1 MPSIENRLNNAAVIK
16 GATWGTAAQ
25 AGAAGLGISPTNKGA
40 IKYSAPVLECDEVT
54 NANEVGIDFANVN
67 PVDFTLDFNHNFE
80 GRENLLLASLIGS
93 DSEVQQ
99 GATTAWMHTMAM
111 ADSASGIF
119 VTYAVDKNDKVYV
132 VPSAKVTKASFSM
145 SNGYIKS
152 SFSLRGNTV
161 TDADAVVTALTSVTY
176 PQTCASRLKYSG
188 AVFRIN
194 AQGGSDFGAG
204 DVVAP
209 SAFTLDIERKFDSV
223 HAAGSA
229 NIIEPRENDKPT
241 VRLVMEFPRMD
252 ATNEAWLAA
261 LKAKTEYKAD
271 ITITG
276 AIISGAYAY
285 QLKFQF
291 PRLLLEDFDVPE
303 SGLLGVKATFR
314 AVVAS
319 AAPTGMT
326 GLTKPV
332 TINLMN
338 TLSTGYLD

>member
-1 MPSIENRLNNAAVIK
+1 MPSIENRLNNSAVIK

-40 IKYSAPVLECDEVT
+40 IKLNMPVMERDEVT
-54 NANEVGIDFANVN
+54 NANETGIDFANVN
-67 PVDFTLDFNHNFE
+67 AADFTLDFNHTFL
-80 GRENLLLASLIGS
+80 GRENLLLAALIGA
-93 DSEVQQ
+93 DSEAKQ
-99 GATTAWMHTMAM
+99 GATAAYLHTMAM

-132 VPSAKVTKASFSM
+132 VPSAKVTKASLSM
-145 SNGYIKS
+145 NNGFIKS
-152 SFSLRGNTV
+152 VFSLRGDEV

-176 PQTCASRLKYSG
+176 PAIERLKYSG

-194 AQGGSDFGAG
+194 AQGGADFGAG
-204 DVVAP
+204 DVVVP
-209 SAFTLDIERKFDSV
+209 NAFTLDIERKFDSV

-229 NIIEPRENDKPT
+229 NIIEPRENGKPT
-241 VRLVMEFPRMD
+241 VKLVMEFPRMD
-252 ATNEAWLAA
+252 ATNEVWLASW
-261 LKAKTEYKAD
+261 KAKTEYKAD
-271 ITITG
+271 LTITG
-276 AIISGAYAY
+276 SLIVDTYY
-285 QLKFQF
+285 NYLKFQF
-291 PRLLLEDFDVPE
+291 PRLILEDFDVPD

-332 TINLMN
+332 TATLMN
-338 TLSTGYLD
+338 ALTTGYLD